1 MNLWM
6 RFDLTSRRNKTL
18 EKLRRQSVKSVLD
31 VLLLAELR
39 NGAMSGYDAIG
50 YVHDKFGV
58 LLSSGTI
65 YAHLYA
71 LEREGLV
78 TSVNDVKKRVYKLTE
93 EGEQTLGLAFK
104 ANLELL
110 NTINRLL
117 SP

>member
-1 MNLWM
+1 M
-6 RFDLTSRRNKTL
+6 TSRKNKTL
-18 EKLRRQSVKSVLD
+18 EKLRRQSVKSALD

-50 YVHDKFGV
+50 YIHNKFGV

-78 TSVNDVKKRVYKLTE
+78 TSSDDAKKRVYSLTE
-93 EGEQTLGLAFK
+93 EGEQTLEQAYK
-104 ANLELL
+104 ANV
-110 NTINRLL
+110 RLL
-117 SP
+117 QTIDKMLSP

>member
-1 MNLWM
+1 
-6 RFDLTSRRNKTL
+6 
-18 EKLRRQSVKSVLD
+18 VLD

-50 YVHDKFGV
+50 YVHNKFGV

-71 LEREGLV
+71 LEREGLI
-78 TSVNDVKKRVYKLTE
+78 TSDNNVKKRAYKLTE
-93 EGEQTLGLAFK
+93 EGEQILELAYNV
-104 ANLELL
+104 NLKLL

-117 SP
+117 RP

>member
-1 MNLWM
+1 
-6 RFDLTSRRNKTL
+6 LTLLKKRTL

-39 NGAMSGYDAIG
+39 NGVMSGYDAIG
-50 YVHDKFGV
+50 YVHNKFGV

-93 EGEQTLGLAFK
+93 EGEQTLELAFK
-104 ANLELL
+104 ANLKLL

>member
-1 MNLWM
+1 
-6 RFDLTSRRNKTL
+6 LTLLKKRTL

-39 NGAMSGYDAIG
+39 NGVMSGYDAIG
-50 YVHDKFGV
+50 YVHNKFGV

-93 EGEQTLGLAFK
+93 EGEQTLEMAFK
-104 ANLELL
+104 ANLKLL

>member
-1 MNLWM
+1 LK
-6 RFDLTSRRNKTL
+6 NKTL
-18 EKLRRQSVKSVLD
+18 EKLRRQSIKSVLD

-50 YVHDKFGV
+50 YVHNKFGV

-93 EGEQTLGLAFK
+93 EGEQTLELAFK
-104 ANLELL
+104 ANLKLL

>member
-1 MNLWM
+1 
-6 RFDLTSRRNKTL
+6 LTLKNKTL
-18 EKLRRQSVKSVLD
+18 EKLRRQSIKSVLD

-50 YVHDKFGV
+50 YVHNKFGV

-93 EGEQTLGLAFK
+93 EGEQTLELAFK
-104 ANLELL
+104 ANLKLL